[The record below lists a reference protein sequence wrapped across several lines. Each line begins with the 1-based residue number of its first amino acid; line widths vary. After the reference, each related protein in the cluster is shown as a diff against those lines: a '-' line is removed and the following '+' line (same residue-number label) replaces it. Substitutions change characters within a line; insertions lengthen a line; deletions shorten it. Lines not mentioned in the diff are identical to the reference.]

1 MRAVHSSRAR
11 DDHLLSTTRILSA
24 FIIPFLIV
32 GFGILYLFPD
42 HTHQLFAWTI
52 RPRMTPMML
61 GSAYL
66 GGAYFFSRAALAR
79 RWHLV
84 KAGFLPVATFAGILG
99 VTTILHWDRFN
110 HDHISF
116 YVWTVLYFTTPFLV
130 VAVWGSNRRR
140 DPRTAAPG
148 DQTLPMPTR
157 VAMAVL
163 GVVVLAVS
171 AMLFL
176 SPQTAIGFWPWTLT
190 PLTARVIAAM
200 FALGG
205 VGGISVA
212 SDPRWSAAR
221 IPLESQVITLAGV
234 DLAVVFAWPGFSPSN
249 PLTWVFVGGLLSSL
263 VAMLVLLT
271 LMAARARTSVA
282 TSS

>member
-1 MRAVHSSRAR
+1 MRAIHSSGAR
-11 DDHLLSTTRILSA
+11 DDRLLGATRILSA
-24 FIIPFLIV
+24 CITPFLVV

-61 GSAYL
+61 GAAYL

-84 KAGFLPVATFAGILG
+84 KAGFLPVAIFAAILG

-110 HDHISF
+110 HDHVAF
-116 YVWTVLYFTTPFLV
+116 YVWTALYFTTPFLV
-130 VAVWGSNRRR
+130 VAAWGSNRRR
-140 DPRTAAPG
+140 DPRTVAPD
-148 DQTLPMPTR
+148 DQTLPMLTR
-157 VAMAVL
+157 VAMAGL
-163 GVVVLAVS
+163 GVVVLAVG
-171 AMLFL
+171 AMLFFI
-176 SPQTAIGFWPWTLT
+176 PKTAIGFWPWALT

-200 FALGG
+200 FVLGG

-234 DLAVVFAWPGFSPSN
+234 TLATVFAWPGFWTSN
-249 PLTWVFVGGLLSSL
+249 PLAWVFVGGVLASL
-263 VAMLVLLT
+263 VAMLGLLT